1 MQCILELALKCI
13 AQFSIV
19 KTIGSVQQTYCLIL
33 FFIVDRSLE

>member
-19 KTIGSVQQTYCLIL
+19 FHNLKPSGQFNNLIA
-33 FFIVDRSLE
+33 